1 MSDTQNPAI
10 AEAPVPRAIDSAVRG
25 IFDQVFNTPPGTSD
39 SPVPPAPDGT
49 VILSEQPRIAQ
60 EEVQPTPTVEEIK
73 NPNGNPVEEVKPEE
87 PEEEETEEEE
97 QEETEEELEEQKG
110 KDEEET
116 TPPERKAS
124 KAASKA
130 FAEMRVQLK
139 GAKKEIQ
146 ELRQQLEEAKSITPD
161 SEELEAL
168 REIVK
173 GYAFTATEEY
183 KTQVTNPYNKA
194 NARISEL
201 VQSEGAT
208 VDMDRMNEVALNSEL
223 DAFDKEEAYE
233 TIGTDAGLSG
243 ASLSRFVRMAKI
255 RDAAIEAHGK
265 FQADADKY
273 VEELKASRGKTAE
286 GGKYEVNLDNYTLEA
301 MRARAK
307 ELGINSEITEDN
319 LKHAR
324 HLAHKINNSS
334 FMDGALA
341 EIMQKEL
348 LEARGQ
354 IEALEA
360 KVKKLRNARPTAGKG
375 SPEPPENPK
384 PTGPVS
390 VNDVIHSVF
399 DLLH

>member
-1 MSDTQNPAI
+1 MSDNQIPAT
-10 AEAPVPRAIDSAVRG
+10 AEAPVSRAIDTAIHG
-25 IFDQVFNTPPGTSD
+25 LFEQVFNDSPAPTESVAPVGTVVTSD
-39 SPVPPAPDGT
+39 
-49 VILSEQPRIAQ
+49 QPRIA
-60 EEVQPTPTVEEIK
+60 EAEVEQKAPIELS
-73 NPNGNPVEEVKPEE
+73 NPNGNPVEPE
-87 PEEEETEEEE
+87 PEEGDDEKDTEEGDDEKD
-97 QEETEEELEEQKG
+97 TEEAQPKEK
-110 KDEEET
+110 
-116 TPPERKAS
+116 RAS

-146 ELRQQLEEAKSITPD
+146 ELKQQLDAAKTATPNN
-161 SEELEAL
+161 EELEAL

-194 NARISEL
+194 NARIADIAREAGVS
-201 VQSEGAT
+201 
-208 VDMDRMNEVALNSEL
+208 VDMNKLNEVALNPEL
-223 DAFDKEEAYE
+223 DAFDREEAYE

-243 ASLSRFVRMAKI
+243 APLSRFVRMAKV
-255 RDAAIEAHGK
+255 RDAAIEAHGN

-273 VEELKASRGKTAE
+273 VEELKASRGKSGD

-301 MRARAK
+301 MKDRAK
-307 ELGINSEITEDN
+307 ELGITTEITEEN

-360 KVKKLRNARPTAGKG
+360 KVKKLRGVRPSAGKG
-375 SPEPPENPK
+375 SPEAPETPK
-384 PTGPVS
+384 AAKPMSVS
-390 VNDVIHSVF
+390 DAIHSAF

>member
-1 MSDTQNPAI
+1 MSDNQIPAT
-10 AEAPVPRAIDSAVRG
+10 AGAPVSGAIDTAIHG
-25 IFDQVFNTPPGTSD
+25 LFEQVFNDSPAPTESVAPVGTVVTSD
-39 SPVPPAPDGT
+39 
-49 VILSEQPRIAQ
+49 QPRIA
-60 EEVQPTPTVEEIK
+60 EAEVEQKVPIELS
-73 NPNGNPVEEVKPEE
+73 NPNGNPVEPE
-87 PEEEETEEEE
+87 PEEGDDEKDTEEGDDEKD
-97 QEETEEELEEQKG
+97 TEEAQPKEK
-110 KDEEET
+110 
-116 TPPERKAS
+116 RAS

-146 ELRQQLEEAKSITPD
+146 ELKQQLDAAKTATLNN
-161 SEELEAL
+161 EELEAL

-194 NARISEL
+194 NARIADIAREAGVS
-201 VQSEGAT
+201 
-208 VDMDRMNEVALNSEL
+208 VDMNKLNEVALNPEL
-223 DAFDKEEAYE
+223 DAFDREEAYE

-243 ASLSRFVRMAKI
+243 ASLSRFVRMAKV
-255 RDAAIEAHGK
+255 RDAAIEAHGN

-273 VEELKASRGKTAE
+273 VEELKASRGKSGD

-301 MRARAK
+301 MKDRAK
-307 ELGINSEITEDN
+307 ELGITTEITEEN

-354 IEALEA
+354 IEALGA
-360 KVKKLRNARPTAGKG
+360 KVKKLRGVRPSAGKG
-375 SPEPPENPK
+375 SPEAPETPK
-384 PTGPVS
+384 AAKPMSVS
-390 VNDVIHSVF
+390 DAIHSAF

>member
-1 MSDTQNPAI
+1 MSDNQIPAT
-10 AEAPVPRAIDSAVRG
+10 AEAPVSRAIDTAIHG
-25 IFDQVFNTPPGTSD
+25 LFEQVFNESPAPTESVAPVGTVVTSD
-39 SPVPPAPDGT
+39 
-49 VILSEQPRIAQ
+49 QPRIA
-60 EEVQPTPTVEEIK
+60 EAEVEQKVPIELS
-73 NPNGNPVEEVKPEE
+73 NPNGNPVEPE
-87 PEEEETEEEE
+87 PEEGDDEKDTEEGDDEKD
-97 QEETEEELEEQKG
+97 TEEGDDEKDTEEAQPKE
-110 KDEEET
+110 K
-116 TPPERKAS
+116 RAS

-146 ELRQQLEEAKSITPD
+146 ELKQQLDAAKTATPNN
-161 SEELEAL
+161 EELEAL

-194 NARISEL
+194 NARIADIAREAGVS
-201 VQSEGAT
+201 
-208 VDMDRMNEVALNSEL
+208 VDMNKLNEVALNPEL
-223 DAFDKEEAYE
+223 DAFDREEAYE

-243 ASLSRFVRMAKI
+243 ASLSRFVRMAKV
-255 RDAAIEAHGK
+255 RDAAIEAHGN

-273 VEELKASRGKTAE
+273 VEELKASRGKSGD

-301 MRARAK
+301 MKDRAK
-307 ELGINSEITEDN
+307 ELGITTEITEEN

-360 KVKKLRNARPTAGKG
+360 KVKKLRGVRPSAGKG
-375 SPEPPENPK
+375 SPEAPETPK
-384 PTGPVS
+384 AAKPMSVS
-390 VNDVIHSVF
+390 DAIHSAF

>member
-1 MSDTQNPAI
+1 MSDNQIPAT
-10 AEAPVPRAIDSAVRG
+10 AEAPVSGAIDTAIHG
-25 IFDQVFNTPPGTSD
+25 LFEQVFNDSPAPTESVAPVGTVVTSD
-39 SPVPPAPDGT
+39 
-49 VILSEQPRIAQ
+49 QPRIA
-60 EEVQPTPTVEEIK
+60 EAEVEQKVPIELS
-73 NPNGNPVEEVKPEE
+73 NPNGNPVEPE
-87 PEEEETEEEE
+87 PEEGDDEKDTEEGDDEKD
-97 QEETEEELEEQKG
+97 TEEAQPKEKQ
-110 KDEEET
+110 
-116 TPPERKAS
+116 AS

-146 ELRQQLEEAKSITPD
+146 ELKQQLDAAKTATPNN
-161 SEELEAL
+161 EELEAL

-194 NARISEL
+194 NARIADIAREAGVS
-201 VQSEGAT
+201 
-208 VDMDRMNEVALNSEL
+208 VDMNKLNEVALNPEL
-223 DAFDKEEAYE
+223 DAFDREEAYE

-243 ASLSRFVRMAKI
+243 ASLSRFVRMAKV
-255 RDAAIEAHGK
+255 RDAAIEAHGN

-273 VEELKASRGKTAE
+273 VEELKASRGKSGD

-301 MRARAK
+301 MKDRAK
-307 ELGINSEITEDN
+307 ELGITTEITEEN

-360 KVKKLRNARPTAGKG
+360 KVKKLRGVRPSAGKG
-375 SPEPPENPK
+375 SPEAPETPK
-384 PTGPVS
+384 AAKPMSVS
-390 VNDVIHSVF
+390 DAIHSAF

>member
-1 MSDTQNPAI
+1 
-10 AEAPVPRAIDSAVRG
+10 
-25 IFDQVFNTPPGTSD
+25 
-39 SPVPPAPDGT
+39 
-49 VILSEQPRIAQ
+49 
-60 EEVQPTPTVEEIK
+60 
-73 NPNGNPVEEVKPEE
+73 
-87 PEEEETEEEE
+87 
-97 QEETEEELEEQKG
+97 
-110 KDEEET
+110 
-116 TPPERKAS
+116 
-124 KAASKA
+124 
-130 FAEMRVQLK
+130 MRVQLK

-146 ELRQQLEEAKSITPD
+146 ELKQQLDAAKTATPNN
-161 SEELEAL
+161 EELEAL

-194 NARISEL
+194 NARIADIAREAGVS
-201 VQSEGAT
+201 
-208 VDMDRMNEVALNSEL
+208 VDMNKLNEVALNPEL
-223 DAFDKEEAYE
+223 DAFDREEAYE

-243 ASLSRFVRMAKI
+243 ASLSRFVRMAKV
-255 RDAAIEAHGK
+255 RDAAIEAHGN

-273 VEELKASRGKTAE
+273 VEELKASRGKSGD

-301 MRARAK
+301 MKDRAK
-307 ELGINSEITEDN
+307 ELGITTEITEEN

-360 KVKKLRNARPTAGKG
+360 KVKKLRGVRPSPGKG
-375 SPEPPENPK
+375 SPEAPETPK
-384 PTGPVS
+384 AAKPMSVS
-390 VNDVIHSVF
+390 DAIHSAF

>member
-1 MSDTQNPAI
+1 MSDNQIPAT
-10 AEAPVPRAIDSAVRG
+10 AEVPVSGAIDTAIHG
-25 IFDQVFNTPPGTSD
+25 IFEQVFNEPTESVAPVGTVVTSD
-39 SPVPPAPDGT
+39 
-49 VILSEQPRIAQ
+49 QPRIADA
-60 EEVQPTPTVEEIK
+60 EVEQKAPVELP
-73 NPNGNPVEEVKPEE
+73 NPNGNPVESAPKPEE
-87 PEEEETEEEE
+87 EDDEKNPEEEDDEKNPEEEDDE
-97 QEETEEELEEQKG
+97 KNPEETQPKEK
-110 KDEEET
+110 
-116 TPPERKAS
+116 RAS

-146 ELRQQLEEAKSITPD
+146 ELKQQLDAAKTATPNN
-161 SEELEAL
+161 EELEAL

-194 NARISEL
+194 NAKIEDIAREAGVS
-201 VQSEGAT
+201 
-208 VDMDRMNEVALNSEL
+208 VDMNKLNEVALNLEL

-243 ASLSRFVRMAKI
+243 ASLSRFVRMAKV
-255 RDAAIEAHGK
+255 RDAAIEAHGN

-273 VEELKASRGKTAE
+273 VEELKASRGKTVE

-301 MRARAK
+301 MQDRAK
-307 ELGINSEITEDN
+307 ELGITTEITEEN

-324 HLAHKINNSS
+324 HLAHKINNGS

-360 KVKKLRNARPTAGKG
+360 KVKKLRGARPSAGKG
-375 SPEPPENPK
+375 STEAPETPK
-384 PTGPVS
+384 AAKPASVS
-390 VNDVIHSVF
+390 DVIHSAF

>member
-1 MSDTQNPAI
+1 MSDNQIPAT
-10 AEAPVPRAIDSAVRG
+10 AEAPVSGAIDTAIHG
-25 IFDQVFNTPPGTSD
+25 LFEQVFNDSPAPTESVAPVGTVVTSD
-39 SPVPPAPDGT
+39 
-49 VILSEQPRIAQ
+49 QPRIA
-60 EEVQPTPTVEEIK
+60 EAEVEQKVPIELS
-73 NPNGNPVEEVKPEE
+73 NPNGNPVEPE
-87 PEEEETEEEE
+87 PEEGDDEKDTEEGDDEKD
-97 QEETEEELEEQKG
+97 TEEAQPKEK
-110 KDEEET
+110 
-116 TPPERKAS
+116 RAS

-146 ELRQQLEEAKSITPD
+146 ELKQQLDAAKTATPNN
-161 SEELEAL
+161 EELEAL

-194 NARISEL
+194 NARIADIAREAGVS
-201 VQSEGAT
+201 
-208 VDMDRMNEVALNSEL
+208 VDMNKLNEVALNPEL
-223 DAFDKEEAYE
+223 DAFDREEAYE

-243 ASLSRFVRMAKI
+243 ASLSRFVRMAKV
-255 RDAAIEAHGK
+255 RDAAIEAHGN

-273 VEELKASRGKTAE
+273 VEELKASRGKSGD

-301 MRARAK
+301 MKDRAK
-307 ELGINSEITEDN
+307 ELGITTEITEEN

-360 KVKKLRNARPTAGKG
+360 KVKKLRGVRPSAGKG
-375 SPEPPENPK
+375 SPEAPETPK
-384 PTGPVS
+384 AAKPMSVS
-390 VNDVIHSVF
+390 DAIHSAF

>member
-1 MSDTQNPAI
+1 MSDNQIPAT
-10 AEAPVPRAIDSAVRG
+10 AEAPVSRAIDTAIHG
-25 IFDQVFNTPPGTSD
+25 LFEQVFNDSPAPTESVAPVGTVVTSD
-39 SPVPPAPDGT
+39 
-49 VILSEQPRIAQ
+49 QPRIA
-60 EEVQPTPTVEEIK
+60 EAEVEQKVPIELS
-73 NPNGNPVEEVKPEE
+73 NPNGNPVEPE
-87 PEEEETEEEE
+87 PEEGDDEKDTEEGDDEKD
-97 QEETEEELEEQKG
+97 TEEAQPKEK
-110 KDEEET
+110 
-116 TPPERKAS
+116 RAS

-146 ELRQQLEEAKSITPD
+146 ELKQQLDAAKTATPNN
-161 SEELEAL
+161 EELEAL

-194 NARISEL
+194 NARIADIAREAGVS
-201 VQSEGAT
+201 
-208 VDMDRMNEVALNSEL
+208 VDMNKLNEVALNPEL
-223 DAFDKEEAYE
+223 DAFDREEAYE

-243 ASLSRFVRMAKI
+243 ASLSRFVRMAKV
-255 RDAAIEAHGK
+255 RDAAIEAHGN

-273 VEELKASRGKTAE
+273 VEELKASRGKSGD

-301 MRARAK
+301 MKDRAK
-307 ELGINSEITEDN
+307 ELGITTEITEEN

-360 KVKKLRNARPTAGKG
+360 KVKKLRGVRPSAGKG
-375 SPEPPENPK
+375 SPEAPETPK
-384 PTGPVS
+384 AAKPMSVS
-390 VNDVIHSVF
+390 DAIHSAF